1 MDAASIALAFTAYFI
16 AAFVKGTTGLGFSS
30 TCLPILVLGVGL
42 KEALPLVLLPSVSS
56 NIFVMATS
64 GHFKEM
70 TRRFWPMYL
79 ASIPGV
85 ALGLYLLAVIDAR
98 IATAALGVVLI
109 AYCLFALASPNW
121 RLPAGMEGPL
131 KIPVGFSTAIVNGL
145 TGSQVMPVLPYL
157 LALPL
162 TPAQFIQSL
171 NISFTFASAVMAL
184 GLSKLGLMTVDRAL
198 VSFVGLL
205 PVLAGVALGTRVR
218 RWLSPDSFRKTVLAV
233 LLMLAALLLAR
244 LAF

>member
-56 NIFVMATS
+56 NLFVMVTS
-64 GHFKEM
+64 GHFREM
-70 TRRFWPMYL
+70 TVRFWPMYL
-79 ASIPGV
+79 AALPGV
-85 ALGLYLLAVIDAR
+85 VLGLYLLTVIDAR

-109 AYCLFALASPNW
+109 AYSLFALASPNW
-121 RLPAGMEGPL
+121 RLPPRLEKPL
-131 KIPVGFSTAIVNGL
+131 RVPVGFSTAIINGL

-171 NISFTFASAVMAL
+171 NISFTFASAIMAL

-198 VSFVGLL
+198 VSFLGLL

-218 RWLSPDSFRKTVLAV
+218 RWLSQEAFRKTVLGV
-233 LLMLAALLLAR
+233 LLVLAILLLAR